1 MEHQSFIFTIFFLTF
16 GPLRIIGPYAQL
28 TKQVTPEFKKKVAIK
43 ASLIALG
50 ICLYIAFF
58 GERIVSKYRISV
70 DALTIAAG
78 MVLLISSLLT
88 IFSSKES
95 KSSIYSDLPL
105 NPTTTKLAISP
116 VASPIVVPPIGIAVI
131 WISIMVSPNQ
141 PGMQSIVIETILI
154 MMSLDFLVMFFID
167 QITKISIL
175 MLFFLILGDALVF
188 LQVALADE
196 MIISAFRHLRIIPR

>member
-1 MEHQSFIFTIFFLTF
+1 
-16 GPLRIIGPYAQL
+16 
-28 TKQVTPEFKKKVAIK
+28 
-43 ASLIALG
+43 
-50 ICLYIAFF
+50 
-58 GERIVSKYRISV
+58 
-70 DALTIAAG
+70 

-131 WISIMVSPNQ
+131 WISIMVSPNH